1 MQNDSQNYSNKIT
14 ALNSPNFDSFVSFR
28 LKFLSKV
35 DIFVCPIEGT
45 LKVCFCFPFRR
56 YPMPLTGFPGN
67 AIEYFQKTRGQ
78 SNESH
83 IIQKKILL
91 TTCIILLTINQC
103 VCVCVCVL
111 PVISKMCFVPCD
123 KVQICNMQ
131 YAFRVLF
138 R

>member
-14 ALNSPNFDSFVSFR
+14 ALNSPNFDSFASFR
-28 LKFLSKV
+28 LKFFSKV
-35 DIFVCPIEGT
+35 DIFVFPIEDT

-83 IIQKKILL
+83 IIQKKYFAHYLHY
-91 TTCIILLTINQC
+91 TFNNQL